1 MTDNQ
6 QLFDDMCQAVL
17 DGDEAAAARL
27 AARSLEDGVPPL
39 EAVDN
44 GFVRGIRQAGELW
57 EEGEF
62 FLPELV
68 TAAQAMK
75 AAMGVLQPALSAD
88 AAGRPAGRVVIGT
101 VQGDIHDI
109 GKTLVGT
116 LLAANGFEVRDLG
129 ADVPVDAFVAAAREI
144 DASLVCASALLTTT
158 MTVQRALIEALR
170 AAGMGCP
177 VLVGGAPVTADWAAE
192 IGAAG
197 YADSA
202 VGAVERARRLMNA
215 S

>member
-1 MTDNQ
+1 MTDSQ

-17 DGDEAAAARL
+17 DGDESAAAQL
-27 AARSLEDGVPPL
+27 AARALDESVPAL
-39 EAVDN
+39 QAIDN

-75 AAMGVLQPALSAD
+75 AAMDVLQPVLSAD
-88 AAGRPAGRVVIGT
+88 AAARPAGRVVIGT

-129 ADVPVDAFVAAAREI
+129 ADVPVEAFVAAARPR
-144 DASLVCASALLTTT
+144 C
-158 MTVQRALIEALR
+158 
-170 AAGMGCP
+170 
-177 VLVGGAPVTADWAAE
+177 
-192 IGAAG
+192 
-197 YADSA
+197 
-202 VGAVERARRLMNA
+202 
-215 S
+215 